1 LACSSLPGPET
12 KRQLGVARLKL
23 RVANLPKPKVG
34 HIFNKSGICGAEV
47 GTFPYKVNTFPYMVI
62 IANVCW
68 RDNNRNPQI
77 FGGTAFKKWDCPGSE
92 IGTVG
97 NYESWQIQEF

>member
-1 LACSSLPGPET
+1 MKTSVAHKDPTPSAKAWCEKG
-12 KRQLGVARLKL
+12 LGCICK
-23 RVANLPKPKVG
+23 
-34 HIFNKSGICGAEV
+34 KSGICGSKV

-77 FGGTAFKKWDCPGSE
+77 FGGTALKK
-92 IGTVG
+92 VG
-97 NYESWQIQEF
+97 LLL